1 MAGMVNFRDFISS
14 VLRVDRANA
23 IPERPLRGA
32 ILSKDLLASRAVE
45 LADYFSHVERGGRG
59 AMLRPRFRDNCRV
72 LTGAYFA
79 FAESA
84 RVKEPLGAGAEWLL
98 DNFHVID
105 EQVRDIRRDLP
116 RSYYKALPKLTE
128 GEWAGYPRV
137 YRLVCEFISH
147 TDSIVDIE
155 SLTTFVQAYQT
166 RCELLIGEVWAVP
179 IMLRLAIVENLR
191 RLAESGLAASVQR
204 RLAERLCKE
213 VIDVPA
219 VTGTDLLMSLVQW
232 VKRNPTVLD
241 YGAGYILR
249 RLRARGGPASLSAQ
263 WVDEQLRERGIDPTQ
278 VDREEQQ
285 RQAADQLSVG
295 NAVTALKTIGSLN
308 WRTWFESVSSVDSVL
323 AQDPSG
329 VYRASDFVSRDLCR
343 HTVEQLARWTRRSES
358 EIASAAVAC
367 AQEFEATPEGDLRP
381 KHVGYYLVDEGLPIL
396 EARLKLRPPI
406 VEQGLRI
413 AKSHALTLYLGG
425 IAAVTLLGM
434 LVAIEYSRQ
443 QGGGMLWQLVL
454 LLLLPL
460 PLSEVAILIVQWFAT
475 KFVSPKP
482 ICKLDFEE
490 GVPESASTVVT
501 VQTIV
506 SDRDAVDRVFESLEI
521 RAIGNHEPNIAFG
534 VLMDLA
540 DAPTEVL
547 SGDIGIINRSKEIV
561 QELNQRYCSGGPDRF
576 FVMIRSRQWNPSE
589 ERFIGW
595 ERKRGKI
602 SEFNR
607 FLRGADSTTFSTI
620 VGDVEFLRTVKYV
633 ITLDNDTQLPPGSA
647 AKLIG
652 AIAHPLNR
660 AIFDERTGIVTKGY
674 AILQPRVGIT
684 LQSAHSSR
692 FASIYSGHTGLDPY
706 TRTVSDVYQDLFA
719 EGSYIGKGIYD
730 VDAFEK
736 VLHNRFPDNSL
747 LSHDLIEGLFAR
759 CGLVSDI
766 EVFDEF
772 PMRYHA
778 QAKRQHRWM
787 RGDWQTLPWLGSKIP
802 DVERK
807 LYPSPISIL
816 GRWKLFDNLR
826 RSLVPASLF
835 LLLVAIFAFAPGSL
849 CFWMIGLFVI
859 VGFPVYSLFWRFV
872 VDLPIGYS
880 ITAFLGSFWS
890 DLHRSVLLVGASL
903 ALLPHQAL
911 LGVDAMRT
919 SLRRMYVTKR
929 RMLEWQTA
937 ADAERR
943 SGGALQDFI
952 AAMRDSWKVTAIAL
966 LVVAIASPGAL
977 LNAPLI
983 IFALWF
989 ASPVVAWSLSLPIGR
1004 SSRGLDEGETTYLR
1018 EVAYRTWRYFDSYL
1032 VPHYHGLIPDN
1043 LQLVPERVV
1052 AERTSPTNISLSVM
1066 SVLSAY
1072 DLGFIPLV
1080 GALERAER
1088 TFSTLSRM
1096 ERFHG
1101 HFLNWYSITD
1111 LRPLAPRY
1119 ISTVDSGNLV
1129 GHFIAVREALLPG
1142 AHLPF
1147 VNDSHIAHFR
1157 LLAARSG
1164 LYPEIPAES
1173 RVSSVRNLQD
1183 LVHFVDEIRASADAA
1198 KSKQVEE
1205 ELLRALQEFQ
1215 SLEVLVAWVRS
1226 LPLLRQL
1233 GERGMLPK
1241 QLKSVDR
1248 ILAGRIPTMSL
1259 IQKVVNR
1266 LLKVEGAIEASSLSE
1281 GEREEFQKL
1290 VASLRAARE
1299 RLFSL
1304 EASRQYICNQ
1314 AEQIVRETDFAFLFD
1329 PAKKLFVIG
1338 YNIDNGHKDNS
1349 YYDLL
1354 ASEARLASI
1363 VAIAKG
1369 DLPQTHWFLLSRAL
1383 TDTPGGKALLSW
1395 AGTMFEY
1402 LMPLLVTKDFPGT
1415 LLSETYQA
1423 VVRAQRAY
1431 GRRRGVP
1438 WGISESAYS
1447 GVDFEKTYQYKAFG
1461 VPGLGLKR
1469 GLAED
1474 LVVSPYSTLMAIGI
1488 DPVKSVQNLRRLE
1501 ADGLRGEFGF
1511 YEAVDYTPDRLGAEE
1526 RSHVVKSFL
1535 AHHQGMSLVSIN
1547 NLLNNEIF
1555 RERFHSN
1562 PAIKSIELLLQ
1573 ERFPTRIPIIYPHQA
1588 EVFAMRGPTM
1598 ETRAELT
1605 EQLTSPHT
1613 VHPITRLLS
1622 NGRYSILID
1631 NSGVGTSTYE
1641 SNIALD
1647 RARDDGITSNLGQHI
1662 YLREIGGEGFWSAAY
1677 EPSRTEPEFYEA
1689 IFNPDKVEFRRRDR
1703 GITTLTEITVSP
1715 EEDVEVR
1722 RVTVTNLSQ
1731 RRRELEVTSFAEIA
1745 LANRRADGA
1754 HPAFS
1759 KMFIESEYL
1768 EDYEALILRRKPR
1781 TEHDSELYLMHLSV
1795 TPVVWAPVQF
1805 ETSRDRFIGRGGSLR
1820 MPAAL
1825 GMGSKLSGSVG
1836 TVLDPIVSIRQRME
1850 LEIGESH
1857 TLSFVTGVARSRDD
1871 VIDLVKKYREGARIT
1886 RAFEMAWSHS
1896 HVAIRHQQ
1904 FSLSSIQDF
1913 QRLANAIVCNFEHL
1927 RAPSEVIKRC
1937 KLPQSAL
1944 WRFGISGDEAIVL
1957 VVISD
1962 PEQLKFAQELLL
1974 AHEYLRQR
1982 GVRFDLVLLNDYAS
1996 GYLQELQ
2003 NELEFIVK
2011 TGFSRNMMDQPGGV
2025 YLRSTQQLS
2034 AEEVNLLHATARVV
2048 LFGSRGTL
2056 SSQLV
2061 LDTKTERPPVVR
2073 AKSTKAA
2080 EKRVVNEPAALE
2092 FWNGVGGFVDSGAAY
2107 SVLAQDGKLPPLP
2120 WANVIAN
2127 ERFGFLVTERGAGFT
2142 WFGNS
2147 RENRLTPWSNDPV
2160 IDPHGEVLY
2169 IRDQESGEVWCP
2181 TGAPTAV
2188 PSAVRASHGFGHS
2201 KFSANYNGISSE
2213 LTLSGAL
2220 EDAVKWY
2227 HLELT
2232 NHSTTERRLELYF
2245 YVEWVLG
2252 FSREQSY
2259 RHVRTGWD
2267 AEREMLYASNPFG
2280 LDFPEQVAF
2289 IGSNLQVQSHTAS
2302 RREFVGRHRSLGNP
2316 AVFEP
2321 GAAAIGKQTRQGVR
2335 SSGLML
2341 SGSVGAGFEPV
2352 GVIKV
2357 QRTLQPGER
2366 CPVLFYLAQA
2376 ESMAQAQEKASS
2388 FRSLA
2393 TRNSAFSA
2401 VSGFWKETLTTV
2413 QVKTPNRALDI
2424 LANGWLL
2431 YQTLACRMLA
2441 RSGFFQS
2448 SGAIGFRDQLQDSLA
2463 LLYSR
2468 PELTRKQILLH
2479 AERQFV
2485 EGDVQHWWH
2494 PPSGRGIRTKISD
2507 NYLWLPFVTA
2517 EYLKVTGDYSI
2528 LDEHVSF
2535 IEGPQLEPHQ
2545 GDSYF
2550 TPQRSQQSASLY
2562 EHCLRAL
2569 DRSFPVG
2576 THGLPFIGHGDWNDG
2591 MNAVGEKGMGE
2602 SVWLGWFIGE
2612 IMNRFA
2618 EVVEKRDD
2626 APRAER
2632 YRAKAIELAASID
2645 QHAWDGKWY
2654 HRAYCDDGTPLG
2666 TATADECQIDSLAQS
2681 WSVISGIGNSE
2692 RRRIALNSVYERL
2705 VDSKHREIL
2714 LLTPAFQ
2721 KHVPNPGYIQSY
2733 PPGLRENGGQY
2744 THAAAWVVIAA
2755 AMAGD
2760 GDKAAALFDL
2770 INPITHTADERGVQV
2785 YKTEPYAMCGDVYS
2799 NPQHL
2804 GRGGWSWYTGSSGW
2818 LYRAAV
2824 QFVCG
2829 LHVGAESFTVDPCI
2843 PSSWPE
2849 LSLTYRHQG
2858 TTFEIVVI
2866 NPKGVQRGVE
2876 RIEVDGKLL
2885 EGDRIYFA
2893 NYTGTVSVKVYL
2905 GAQ

>member
-1 MAGMVNFRDFISS
+1 MAGMVSLKDLVSS
-14 VLRVDRANA
+14 MLRVERASA
-23 IPERPLRGA
+23 TPERPLRGA

-128 GEWAGYPRV
+128 GEWAGFPRV

-213 VIDVPA
+213 VIEVPGMS
-219 VTGTDLLMSLVQW
+219 GTDLLMALVQW

-263 WVDEQLRERGIDPTQ
+263 WVDEQLRERGIDPSQ

-329 VYRASDFVSRDLCR
+329 IYRASDFVSRDLCR

-358 EIASAAVAC
+358 EVAAAAVAC
-367 AQEFEATPEGDLRP
+367 AKEYIPKADGDVRP
-381 KHVGYYLVDEGLPIL
+381 RHVGYYLVDDGVPELEG
-396 EARLKLRPPI
+396 RLKLRPPLL
-406 VEQGLRI
+406 EQGLRL
-413 AKSHALTLYLGG
+413 AKSQALLLYLGG
-425 IAAVTLLGM
+425 IAAFTLLGM
-434 LVAIEYSRQ
+434 LVAFEYSARH
-443 QGGGMLWQLVL
+443 GGGFGWQLVL
-454 LLLLPL
+454 MLLLPL
-460 PLSEVAILIVQWFAT
+460 PLSEVAILVVQWFAT
-475 KFVSPKP
+475 KFVAPKP

-490 GVPESASTVVT
+490 GVPATAATAVT

-521 RAIGNHEPNIAFG
+521 RAIGNREPNIAFG

-547 SGDIGIINRSKEIV
+547 SGDIGIINRAKEV
-561 QELNQRYCSGGPDRF
+561 VRELNERYCSGGPERF
-576 FVMIRSRQWNPSE
+576 FVMIRSRLWNESE
-589 ERFIGW
+589 GRFIGW

-607 FLRGADSTTFSTI
+607 FLRGADRTTFSTI
-620 VGDVEFLRTVKYV
+620 VGDVAFLRTVKYV

-647 AKLIG
+647 QKLIG

-674 AILQPRVGIT
+674 SILQPRVGIT

-692 FASIYSGHTGLDPY
+692 FAAIYSGHTGLDPY

-719 EGSYIGKGIYD
+719 EGSYIGKGVYD

-736 VLHNRFPDNSL
+736 ALHNRFPDNSL

-787 RGDWQTLPWLGSKIP
+787 RGDWQTLPWLGSRIP
-802 DVERK
+802 DVERA
-807 LYPSPISIL
+807 LYPSPISLL

-849 CFWMIGLFVI
+849 CFWMVGVLVMI
-859 VGFPVYSLFWRFV
+859 GFPIYSLFWRFV

-880 ITAFLGSFWS
+880 VTAFLSSFWS
-890 DLHRSVLLVGASL
+890 DLYRSILLIGTSL

-919 SLRRMYVTKR
+919 SLRRMYVTKKKL
-929 RMLEWQTA
+929 LEWQTA

-943 SGGALQDFI
+943 SGGDLASFVDAL
-952 AAMRDSWKVTAIAL
+952 RDSWKLSLLALAVVL
-966 LVVAIASPGAL
+966 LVSPSAL
-977 LNAPLI
+977 LNVPS
-983 IFALWF
+983 IFFFLWF
-989 ASPVVAWSLSLPIGR
+989 SAPYVAWAISRPIGR
-1004 SSRGLDEGETTYLR
+1004 SSRGLDENETAYLR
-1018 EVAYRTWRYFDSYL
+1018 EVAYRTWRYFDSFLIPKYNS
-1032 VPHYHGLIPDN
+1032 LIPDN

-1072 DLGFIPLV
+1072 DLGFIPLI
-1080 GALERAER
+1080 GALERVER
-1088 TFSTLSRM
+1088 TFSTLSSM

-1147 VNDSHIAHFR
+1147 VNDSHISHFR

-1164 LYPEIPAES
+1164 IYPELAADA
-1173 RVSSVRNLQD
+1173 RVTSVKNLQD
-1183 LVHFVDEIRASADAA
+1183 LARFSAEVRASAEAA
-1198 KSKQVEE
+1198 KSKPVEDE
-1205 ELLRALQEFQ
+1205 FRRALQEFET
-1215 SLEVLVAWVRS
+1215 LEVLVEWVHA
-1226 LPLLRQL
+1226 LPLLRRL

-1248 ILAGRIPTMSL
+1248 ILTGRVPTMSL
-1259 IQKVVNR
+1259 VQKVVNR
-1266 LLKVEGAIEASSLSE
+1266 LLKVESAVSTADLKDEEAA
-1281 GEREEFQKL
+1281 EFQQL
-1290 VASLRAARE
+1290 VVALQAARE
-1299 RLFSL
+1299 RVIAL
-1304 EASRQYICNQ
+1304 ETSRQFICNI
-1314 AEQIVRETDFAFLFD
+1314 AEHIVRETDFGFLFD
-1329 PAKKLFVIG
+1329 GSKKLFVIG

-1474 LVVSPYSTLMAIGI
+1474 LVVSPYSTLMAVGI
-1488 DPVKSVQNLRRLE
+1488 DPVRSVQNLRRLE

-1547 NLLNNEIF
+1547 NLLNNDIF

-1605 EQLTSPHT
+1605 EQLSSPHT

-1622 NGRYSILID
+1622 NGRYSIIID
-1631 NSGVGTSTYE
+1631 NSGVGTSTFE

-1647 RARDDGITSNLGQHI
+1647 RARDDGVTSNLGQHI

-1677 EPSRTEPEFYEA
+1677 EPSRTEPEFYES

-1715 EEDVEVR
+1715 EDDVEVR

-1731 RRRELEVTSFAEIA
+1731 RRRELEITSFAEIA

-1759 KMFIESEYL
+1759 KMFIESEYI
-1768 EDYEALILRRKPR
+1768 EEYEVIILRRKPR
-1781 TEHDSELYLMHLSV
+1781 TEHDSELYLMHLAV

-1805 ETSRDRFIGRGGSLR
+1805 ETSRDEFIGRGGSLR
-1820 MPAAL
+1820 SPAAM
-1825 GMGSKLSGSVG
+1825 GMGSKLSGTVG

-1850 LEIGESH
+1850 LEVGESH
-1857 TLSFVTGVARSRDD
+1857 TLSFVTGVARSREE
-1871 VIDLVKKYREGARIT
+1871 VLDLVRKYREGARIT

-1913 QRLANAIVCNFEHL
+1913 QRLANAIVHNFAHL

-1937 KLPQSAL
+1937 KMPQSAL

-2003 NELEFIVK
+2003 NELEFMVK

-2034 AEEVNLLHATARVV
+2034 ADEVNLLHATARVI
-2048 LFGSRGTL
+2048 LYGSGGTL
-2056 SSQLV
+2056 NSQLL
-2061 LDTKTERPPVVR
+2061 LDTKSERPPVVR
-2073 AKSTKAA
+2073 AKTSKGSEKKLLAA
-2080 EKRVVNEPAALE
+2080 DPIE
-2092 FWNGVGGFVDSGAAY
+2092 FWNGVGGFVDSGATY
-2107 SVLAQDGKLPPLP
+2107 SVMVQEGKLPPLP
-2120 WANVIAN
+2120 WANVVAN
-2127 ERFGFLVTERGAGFT
+2127 EKFGFLVTERGAGFT

-2160 IDPHGEVLY
+2160 TDPHGEVVY

-2181 TGAPTAV
+2181 TGAPT
-2188 PSAVRASHGFGHS
+2188 PSPTSVRASHGFGYS
-2201 KFSANYNGISSE
+2201 RFSTSYSGVSSE

-2220 EDAVKWY
+2220 EDPVKWY
-2227 HLELT
+2227 QVELT
-2232 NHSTTERRLELYF
+2232 NNSATERRLELYF

-2267 AEREMLYASNPFG
+2267 GDREFLFASNPFG
-2280 LDFPEQVAF
+2280 LDFPDQVAF
-2289 IGSNLQVQSHTAS
+2289 IGSNLQIQSYTAN
-2302 RREFVGRHRSLGNP
+2302 RREFVGRHRGLGNP

-2321 GAAAIGKQTRQGVR
+2321 GAASQGKARAGSR
-2335 SSGLML
+2335 SSGLAL
-2341 SGSVGAGFEPV
+2341 SGAVGAGFEPV

-2376 ESMAQAQEKASS
+2376 DSLPQAQEKAAGY
-2388 FRSLA
+2388 RSLTGRSA
-2393 TRNSAFSA
+2393 AFTAVTNFWSDTLNS
-2401 VSGFWKETLTTV
+2401 V
-2413 QVKTPNRALDI
+2413 QVKTPNRAFDI
-2424 LANGWLL
+2424 MSNGWLL

-2463 LLYSR
+2463 LLFSR

-2494 PPSGRGIRTKISD
+2494 PPSGRGIRTRISD

-2517 EYLKVTGDYSI
+2517 QYLQVTGDYSI
-2528 LDEHVSF
+2528 LDEVVPF
-2535 IEGPQLEPHQ
+2535 IDGPQLEPNQ

-2550 TPQRSQQSASLY
+2550 TPQRSSQSASLY
-2562 EHCLRAL
+2562 EHCLRSL

-2576 THGLPFIGHGDWNDG
+2576 VHGLPFIGHGDWNDG
-2591 MNAVGEKGMGE
+2591 MNAVGEKGLGE
-2602 SVWLGWFIGE
+2602 SVWLGWFIGD

-2626 APRAER
+2626 RPRAER
-2632 YRAKAIELAASID
+2632 YRAKAVELAASIER
-2645 QHAWDGKWY
+2645 HAWDGKWY

-2666 TATADECQIDSLAQS
+2666 TANADECQIDSLAQS
-2681 WSVISGIGNSE
+2681 WSVITGLGDPL
-2692 RRRIALNSVYERL
+2692 RRRTALDSVYERL
-2705 VDSKHREIL
+2705 VDREHREIL

-2755 AMAGD
+2755 AVAGD
-2760 GDKAAALFDL
+2760 GDRAVELFDM
-2770 INPITHTADERGVQV
+2770 INPITHSKDERGVHV

-2799 NPQHL
+2799 NPQHQ

-2824 QFVCG
+2824 QFICG
-2829 LHVGAESFTVDPCI
+2829 LHVEADSFTVDPSI
-2843 PSSWPE
+2843 PSSWAE
-2849 LSLTYRHQG
+2849 YSIVYRRHG
-2858 TTFEIVVI
+2858 STFTISVR

-2876 RIEVDGKLL
+2876 RIEVDGKAI
-2885 EGDRIYFA
+2885 EGNRIFFA
-2893 NYTGTVSVKVYL
+2893 NYDGAVSVTVTL
-2905 GAQ
+2905 GGA